1 MVHPAD
7 GCCVPWLQGHAA
19 LCAAGRGLL
28 ASQPVQALL
37 LTVYI
42 FPRPQGTLLELSLGH
57 EPEPRQSGRPLVAAA
72 TFGVHS

>member
-1 MVHPAD
+1 MGVVCLGSRD
-7 GCCVPWLQGHAA
+7 MQLSD
-19 LCAAGRGLL
+19 CAAGRGLL
-28 ASQPVQALL
+28 PSQPVQALL

-57 EPEPRQSGRPLVAAA
+57 EPEPRQSGRALVAAA